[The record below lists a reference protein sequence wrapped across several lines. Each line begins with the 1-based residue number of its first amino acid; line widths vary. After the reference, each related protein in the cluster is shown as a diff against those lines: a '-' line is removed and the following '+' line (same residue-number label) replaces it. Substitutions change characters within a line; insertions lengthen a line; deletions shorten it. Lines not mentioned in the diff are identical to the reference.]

1 MPCRNHPYVEEPLW
15 RCSRCAD
22 TFCQDCVVEIGG
34 RVYCAT
40 CKTEAMRDLQSGVPL
55 QALDLAS
62 IGRRF
67 LAFWLDS
74 LILTAIVAVPV
85 VLIFL
90 AVGLPLGMFTGEGGE
105 EAEAA
110 AGLAMMGLQL
120 VLTFGFMAVWI
131 GYEGWMLSRDG
142 QTLGKKIMK
151 IKVVTPEGADV
162 ARGQAYMRAALR
174 QIIGIVPCLGLIN
187 YLLAFGQERTC
198 IHDQA
203 AKTRVVNW
211 NV

>member
-1 MPCRNHPYVEEPLW
+1 MPCKNHPYVEEPLW

-22 TFCQDCVVEIGG
+22 IFCQDCVVEIGG

-67 LAFWLDS
+67 LAFWLDG
-74 LILTAIVAVPV
+74 LILGAIVMLPT

-90 AVGLPLGMFTGEGGE
+90 AFAIPLGMFEEGEK
-105 EAEAA
+105 AEAA
-110 AGLAMMGLQL
+110 LGAGMMIAQ
-120 VLTFGFMAVWI
+120 VVVTFGIMAAYI
-131 GYEGWMLSRDG
+131 LYEGWMLSRDG
-142 QTLGKKIMK
+142 QTVGKKVMK
-151 IKVVTPEGADV
+151 IKVVTPEGGNIT
-162 ARGQAYMRAALR
+162 RSQAYTRSAIR
-174 QIIGIVPCLGLIN
+174 QLIGLVPCLGLID
-187 YLLAFGQERTC
+187 YLVAFGQERTC

>member
-1 MPCRNHPYVEEPLW
+1 MPCKNHPSVEEPLW
-15 RCSRCAD
+15 RCSRCFD

-74 LILTAIVAVPV
+74 MILTAIVAIPI
-85 VLIFL
+85 VLIFIL
-90 AVGLPLGMFTGEGGE
+90 VGLPLGMFTGEGGE
-105 EAEAA
+105 KAEAA
-110 AGLAMMGLQL
+110 AGFAMVGLQL
-120 VLTFGFMAVWI
+120 VLTFGIMAVWI

-151 IKVVTPEGADV
+151 IKVVTPEGTEV

-187 YLLAFGQERTC
+187 YLVAFGQERTC

>member
-1 MPCRNHPYVEEPLW
+1 MPCKNHPYVEEPLW
-15 RCSRCAD
+15 RCSRCSD
-22 TFCQDCVVEIGG
+22 IFCQDCIVEIGG

-67 LAFWLDS
+67 LAFWLDG
-74 LILTAIVAVPV
+74 LILGAIVMVPA

-90 AVGLPLGMFTGEGGE
+90 AVGFPLGMFDEGE
-105 EAEAA
+105 EAEAML
-110 AGLAMMGLQL
+110 GVGMMIAQI
-120 VLTFGFMAVWI
+120 VLTFGIMAVYI
-131 GYEGWMLSRDG
+131 LYEGWMLSRDG

-151 IKVVTPEGADV
+151 IKVVTPEGGDIT
-162 ARGQAYMRAALR
+162 RGQAYTRSAIR
-174 QIIGIVPCLGLIN
+174 QLIGMVPCLGLID
-187 YLLAFGQERTC
+187 YLVAFGQERTC

>member
-1 MPCRNHPYVEEPLW
+1 MPCKNHPSVEEPLW
-15 RCSRCAD
+15 RCSRCLD
-22 TFCQDCVVEIGG
+22 IFCRDCIVEIGG

-40 CKTEAMRDLQSGVPL
+40 CKTEAMRDLQSGVSL
-55 QALDLAS
+55 HALDMAS

-74 LILTAIVAVPV
+74 LILTTIVALPV

-90 AVGLPLGMFTGEGGE
+90 AVGIPMGLFAGDP
-105 EAEAA
+105 EAVDDA
-110 AGLAMMGLQL
+110 AGLAMIGLQL
-120 VLTFGFMAVWI
+120 VLTVGIIAVWI
-131 GYEGWMLSRDG
+131 FYEGWMLSRDG

-151 IKVVTPEGADV
+151 IKVVTPEGANI
-162 ARGQAYMRAALR
+162 ARGQAYQRAAIR
-174 QIIGIVPCLGLIN
+174 QLIGIVPCLGLID
-187 YLLAFGQERTC
+187 YLVAFGQERTC